1 MPSCRARQR
10 SPAAGTLVVMALSE
24 LSPNPDALPG
34 ADPPLVRQC
43 GVDGTTLHVEVRG
56 SGPALLIIHGG
67 GEDAEVWRPV
77 AERLE
82 YFTVVTYDRRGTLR
96 SGRDDWPGGG
106 SAQHADDAA
115 ALLRALQLDEVV
127 VFGSSSAGIVA
138 LQLALRH
145 PTLVRRA
152 LVFEPGLFRQ
162 LPGWAPILAPVQN
175 AIDGHLAARPG
186 DWVGALDDFR
196 RAVGSAMGP
205 TADELVAPPPGKEWY
220 ASREEENAEAFLLD
234 DVLILT
240 QERVDE
246 AELASTDVD
255 IRFSFG
261 TESMPVFRAIAAHLA
276 AVRSTHPIAVE
287 GVGHVI
293 YYDPDAAAAHLRTQA
308 GDT

>member
-1 MPSCRARQR
+1 METPE
-10 SPAAGTLVVMALSE
+10 PGL
-24 LSPNPDALPG
+24 NPDALPR
-34 ADPPLVRQC
+34 ADPPRVRPC
-43 GVDGTTLHVEVRG
+43 RVNGTTLHVEVRG

-67 GEDAEVWRPV
+67 GEDAEVWRAV

-82 YFTVVTYDRRGTLR
+82 DFTVVTYDRRGTLR
-96 SGRDDWPGGG
+96 SDRDDWPGGG

-145 PTLVRRA
+145 PALVRRA

-162 LPGWAPILAPVQN
+162 LPGGAPIVAPVQH

-186 DWVGALDDFR
+186 DWVGALAVFR
-196 RAVGSAMGP
+196 RAVASAMGP
-205 TADELVAPPPGKEWY
+205 AADELVAPPPGKEWY
-220 ASREEENAEAFLLD
+220 ASREEENAEAFVRD
-234 DVLILT
+234 DLLILT

-246 AELASTDVD
+246 AELASAVVD
-255 IRFSFG
+255 IGFSFG
-261 TESMPVFRAIAAHLA
+261 TESMPVFRAIATELA
-276 AVRSTHPIAVE
+276 AVRNARPIAVE

-293 YYDPDAAAAHLRTQA
+293 YYDPDAAAAHLRAQA
-308 GDT
+308 GDRSDGR